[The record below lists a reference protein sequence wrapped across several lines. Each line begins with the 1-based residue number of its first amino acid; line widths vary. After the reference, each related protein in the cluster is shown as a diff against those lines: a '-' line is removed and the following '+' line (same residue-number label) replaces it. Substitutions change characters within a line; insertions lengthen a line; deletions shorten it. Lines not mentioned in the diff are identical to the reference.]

1 MRETIMLYLFKG
13 IIWGKNVRLFRA
25 LIALYLFKNL

>member
-1 MRETIMLYLFKG
+1 MLCLFKG
-13 IIWGKNVRLFRA
+13 ILWGRNLRLFRA